1 MSILFV
7 NGFLFLK
14 KPSRLGKI
22 ILIDF
27 FNSYQGEN
35 FVRFTGDTTKH
46 ATAQLFAWEA
56 YEKGVDVHLLAEPT
70 KLELLQKEYDKKKEQ
85 FKSKVQEDVLKK
97 YGGEEHLQ
105 APPKTLLL
113 AQTEDYVEYSRSGK
127 IIKGQEK
134 EIIRSKYEEDVFINN
149 HTSVWGSFW
158 KGGQWGYKCCHSFIK
173 NSYCLGEAGKNQAAA
188 VPEATTTTTTIE
200 EEKKA
205 SSSSSESDEETKK
218 ADARRS
224 KKKDKKKKQKEKT
237 KQKKKEKHEVDKLQ
251 EALKKE
257 EAAQQEADELLAM
270 NERKRPYNSMFEVK
284 KPTEEEIEAYYL
296 KRKREDDPMKDFM

>member
-1 MSILFV
+1 MQPLSRSIT
-7 NGFLFLK
+7 
-14 KPSRLGKI
+14 I
-22 ILIDF
+22 ISF
-27 FNSYQGEN
+27 FFSYKGEN

-85 FKSKVQEDVLKK
+85 FKSRVQEDVLQK

-149 HTSVWGSFW
+149 HTSVWGSYW
-158 KGGQWGYKCCHSFIK
+158 KGGQWGYKCCYSFIK
-173 NSYCLGEAGKNQAAA
+173 NSYCLGEAGKSQTQII
-188 VPEATTTTTTIE
+188 PEPIKTEAPKE
-200 EEKKA
+200 S
-205 SSSSSESDEETKK
+205 SSSSSESENEETKK
-218 ADARRS
+218 ADTKKT
-224 KKKDKKKKQKEKT
+224 KKKEKKKKQKEKS
-237 KQKKKEKHEVDKLQ
+237 KQKKKDDKLQ

-257 EAAQQEADELLAM
+257 EDAQKEADELLAM
-270 NERKRPYNSMFEVK
+270 NERKRPYNSMFDVK

>member
-1 MSILFV
+1 MLLDYCTFYLFNFNSILNFNYV
-7 NGFLFLK
+7 
-14 KPSRLGKI
+14 
-22 ILIDF
+22 F
-27 FNSYQGEN
+27 FSYQGEN
-35 FVRFTGDTTKH
+35 FVRFTGDTQKH

-149 HTSVWGSFW
+149 HTSVWGSHW

-173 NSYCLGEAGKNQAAA
+173 NSYCLGEAGKSQATAAA
-188 VPEATTTTTTIE
+188 IE
-200 EEKKA
+200 VTEPAVIKENKE
-205 SSSSSESDEETKK
+205 SSSSSESDDTETKK
-218 ADARRS
+218 TDLRRS
-224 KKKDKKKKQKEKT
+224 KKKDKKKKQKEKS
-237 KQKKKEKHEVDKLQ
+237 KQKKKEKQEVDKLQ

-257 EAAQQEADELLAM
+257 ELAQKEAEDLLAM